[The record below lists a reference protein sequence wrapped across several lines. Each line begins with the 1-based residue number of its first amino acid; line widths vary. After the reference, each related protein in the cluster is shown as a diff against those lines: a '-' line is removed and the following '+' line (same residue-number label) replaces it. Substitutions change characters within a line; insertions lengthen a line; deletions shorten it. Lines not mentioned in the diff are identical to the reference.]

1 MRMRLLLGAALILI
15 GGIILARGLHYTS
28 THDVLDLGGVRVSTS
43 EAKPVAPWIG
53 GVIALAGLVLVFSG
67 NGRKR

>member
-1 MRMRLLLGAALILI
+1 MRIRLLLGAALVLV
-15 GGIILARGLHYTS
+15 GGIILARGLHYNS

-53 GVIALAGLVLVFSG
+53 GVVALVGLVVVFSG
-67 NGRKR
+67 DGRKR